1 MRYPKEHKEQARQKL
16 LTESA
21 RHAKQH
27 GFAAS
32 GVDALAGAAGVTI
45 GSLYK
50 HFDTKGSLF
59 VELLRNDIGRTLQ
72 RFDAIAAGD
81 TEALLKTVNQY
92 LSMQHVRAPQD
103 GCPLPVLAGEIARAS
118 DDVRDATQEQLL
130 ALKDIL
136 TRHTDSEETA
146 WAIIAQSVG
155 AVMLARTM
163 RGLPHQRA
171 LLEGARKGVVVQLE
185 NVMKPQRSA

>member
-16 LTESA
+16 LTEAA

-59 VELLRNDIGRTLQ
+59 VELLRNDIGRTVQ
-72 RFDAIAAGD
+72 RFDAIAPGD
-81 TEALLKTVNQY
+81 TEALLKTINQY

-103 GCPLPVLAGEIARAS
+103 GCPLPVLAGEIARSS
-118 DDVRDATQEQLL
+118 DEVRDATQEGLL

-136 TRHTDSEETA
+136 ARHAGSDEAA

-163 RGLPHQRA
+163 PGLTHQRA
-171 LLEGARKGVVVQLE
+171 LLEAVRKGVVGQLE
-185 NVMKPQRSA
+185 KAAEVERGA